1 MAAEEVTAVQVHRV
15 LEAEPVRSLVDHEQR
30 GGGRGLTAARA
41 VDPAVVIETIEASGL
56 RGRGG
61 GGFPTGR
68 KWRTIAE
75 FASRGSIPATV
86 VVNAAEGEPGS
97 YKDRSIIL
105 GNPFRVLE
113 GALIAAHAVGAD
125 GVLVAIKSTFTAEA
139 AALRSALAEI
149 EAAGWTNGVP
159 VAIVEGPGA
168 YLYGEETALLEVLDG
183 RPPFPRVSNPWHRG
197 VEEQSD
203 GSAPAT
209 LVNNAETLANVPGI
223 VVEGADWF
231 RSVGTDD
238 SPGTIVCTVSGDV
251 TRPGV
256 VEVAMGTPLRELL
269 EEHGGGAR
277 KGRRLVAALSGVA
290 NPFVPADGFDAPLSH
305 EGMAAAGAGL
315 GTGGFIAFDDATDL
329 VAVAA
334 GVSRFLAVESCGQCT
349 PCKQDGLALSE
360 LLARVARSE
369 GEELD
374 LAAIADRA
382 ATVTD
387 GARCFL
393 AQQHQNVVTSAL
405 RLFDDELR
413 EHVARRRPGRDPFP
427 VAPIATIEDGQV
439 TIEGSQLD
447 KQPDWTF
454 DRTDSGKAPADR
466 IDERAGDRG

>member
-1 MAAEEVTAVQVHRV
+1 VLVNRV
-15 LEAEPVRSLVDHEQR
+15 LDVEPVRSLADHTQR

-41 VDPAVVIETIEASGL
+41 VEPSVIIDTIDAAGL

-75 FASRGSIPATV
+75 YAKRDSIPTTV

-97 YKDRSIIL
+97 YKDRSIL
-105 GNPFRVLE
+105 VGNPYRVLE

-125 GVLVAIKSTFTAEA
+125 GVIVAIKSTFTAESA
-139 AALRSALAEI
+139 AVRAALVEI
-149 EAAGWTNGVP
+149 EAAGWTKGVSIA
-159 VAIVEGPGA
+159 VVEGPGA

-183 RPPFPRVSNPWHRG
+183 REPFPRVSNPWHHG
-197 VEEQSD
+197 VEELPD
-203 GSAPAT
+203 GTAPAT
-209 LVNNAETLANVPGI
+209 LVNNVETMANIPGI
-223 VVEGADWF
+223 VVEGPEWF
-231 RSVGTDD
+231 RSVGTAE

-251 TRPGV
+251 NRAAV
-256 VEVAMGTPLRELL
+256 VELAMGTPLRELL

-290 NPFVPADGFDAPLSH
+290 NPFLPADRFDAPLSH
-305 EGMAAAGAGL
+305 EGMAAAGGGL
-315 GTGGFIAFDDATDL
+315 GTGGFIAYDDATDL

-349 PCKQDGLALSE
+349 PCKQDGLAMSD

-374 LAAIADRA
+374 LVALADRA
-382 ATVTD
+382 SSVTV

-393 AQQHQNVVTSAL
+393 AQQHQNIVTSAL
-405 RLFDDELR
+405 QLFDADLR
-413 EHVARRRPGRDPFP
+413 EHVARRRPGCDPVP
-427 VAPIATIEDGQV
+427 IAPIAGIDDGALTID
-439 TIEGSQLD
+439 GSQLD

-454 DRTDSGKAPADR
+454 DAVDSGKSPADR
-466 IDERAGDRG
+466 IDERAGR

>member
-15 LEAEPVRSLVDHEQR
+15 LEVEPVRSLVDHEQR

-105 GNPFRVLE
+105 GNPYRVLE

-125 GVLVAIKSTFTAEA
+125 GVIVAIKSSFTAES
-139 AALRSALAEI
+139 AALRTAIAEV
-149 EAAGWTNGVP
+149 EEAGWTTGVA
-159 VAIVEGPGA
+159 VAVVEGPGA

-183 RPPFPRVSNPWHRG
+183 RDPFPRVSNPWHHG
-197 VEEQSD
+197 VEEQPD
-203 GSAPAT
+203 GSAPPT
-209 LVNNAETLANVPGI
+209 LVNNAETMANVPGI
-223 VVEGADWF
+223 IAEGPDWF
-231 RSVGTDD
+231 RSVGTAE

-251 TRPGV
+251 ERAAV
-256 VEVAMGTPLRELL
+256 VELAMGTPLRELL

-290 NPFVPADGFDAPLSH
+290 NPFLPSDLFDTPLTH
-305 EGMAAAGAGL
+305 EHMAAAGAGL
-315 GTGGFIAFDDATDL
+315 GTGGFIAFDDGTDL

-349 PCKQDGLALSE
+349 PCKQDGLAMSE
-360 LLARVARSE
+360 LLARIASSE

-374 LAAIADRA
+374 LVALADRSSS
-382 ATVTD
+382 VIV

-405 RLFDDELR
+405 RLFDADLR
-413 EHVARRRPGRDPFP
+413 AHVAKQRPAAAPVP
-427 VAPIATIEDGQV
+427 VAAISSIDADGGLTID
-439 TIEGSQLD
+439 GSQLD

-454 DRTDSGKAPADR
+454 DAVDSGKSPADR
-466 IDERAGDRG
+466 IDERASR